1 MACCGCGSGVDDYG
15 DDEDNVGD
23 DDGDCHFLLLGGRL
37 VVVVVDGG
45 VGRAQAIFQLVVS
58 FFKWVAFVIF
68 NLFFCGSSGKNLS
81 HFGLLRTF
89 FINPGHVPHL
99 NTF

>member
-1 MACCGCGSGVDDYG
+1 MSCCGCGNGVDDYG

-23 DDGDCHFLLLGGRL
+23 DDGDCHLLLLGGRL

-58 FFKWVAFVIF
+58 FF
-68 NLFFCGSSGKNLS
+68 
-81 HFGLLRTF
+81 
-89 FINPGHVPHL
+89 
-99 NTF
+99 

>member
-15 DDEDNVGD
+15 DEEDNVGD
-23 DDGDCHFLLLGGRL
+23 EDGDCHLLLLGGRL

-68 NLFFCGSSGKNLS
+68 NLFFFVWLFWEKS
-81 HFGLLRTF
+81 FPFWTF
-89 FINPGHVPHL
+89 EDILH
-99 NTF
+99 

>member
-1 MACCGCGSGVDDYG
+1 MIRSPNSIYN
-15 DDEDNVGD
+15 NVGD
-23 DDGDCHFLLLGGRL
+23 GDVDCHLLLLGGRL

-68 NLFFCGSSGKNLS
+68 NLFFCVALLGKIFPTLD
-81 HFGLLRTF
+81 F
-89 FINPGHVPHL
+89 
-99 NTF
+99 

>member
-1 MACCGCGSGVDDYG
+1 MITNQGEG
-15 DDEDNVGD
+15 DDDECSNNVGD
-23 DDGDCHFLLLGGRL
+23 GDVDCHLLLLGGRL

-68 NLFFCGSSGKNLS
+68 HLFFFVWHLS

>member
-23 DDGDCHFLLLGGRL
+23 EDGDCHLLLLGGRL

-68 NLFFCGSSGKNLS
+68 NLFFFCVALLGKIFPILD
-81 HFGLLRTF
+81 F
-89 FINPGHVPHL
+89 
-99 NTF
+99 

>member
-23 DDGDCHFLLLGGRL
+23 DDGDCHLLLLGGRL

-68 NLFFCGSSGKNLS
+68 NLFFFVWLFWEKS
-81 HFGLLRTF
+81 FPFWTF
-89 FINPGHVPHL
+89 EDILH
-99 NTF
+99 